1 MWRFS
6 TETPLLVPS
15 FSSNISFFE
24 KKIELQELYD
34 NLKESTI
41 FTSLFSAYDLYHKKL
56 SYDKLCFSDLTF
68 IDSGNYEY
76 LNQENNELEW
86 TKDLYFE
93 VLDKLDPTST
103 ISIISFDK
111 YSSYKEQLK
120 IAKEIYDR
128 YPDSIQDFL
137 LKPEKNPKDVNELIW
152 NFEELKGIIEEIGNF
167 DIIGITEKDL
177 GFSLFERCHNLI
189 VLRSLLGPEKPI
201 HIFGCDDPQTVLLY
215 NFLGGDIFD
224 GTSWTRFYFWRGYA
238 MYLKHYSL
246 ISSSWT
252 DRIGYNNIKA
262 IKENLD
268 QMRRF
273 QSNLHQFINTN
284 NFDLLKFSK
293 KIIHNVKNM
302 LNELGVEY

>member
-34 NLKESTI
+34 NIKECTP
-41 FTSLFSAYDLYHKKL
+41 FTSLISSYDLYHGKL
-56 SYDKLCFSDLTF
+56 SYDKLFYSDLTF

-76 LNQENNELEW
+76 LNQEKNILEW
-86 TKDLYFE
+86 TLDLYFE
-93 VLDKLDPTST
+93 VLDKLEPTST

-111 YSSYKEQLK
+111 YSLYKEQLK
-120 IAKEIYDR
+120 IANEIFDR
-128 YPDSIQDFL
+128 YPDSIYDFL
-137 LKPEKNPKDVNELIW
+137 LKPENNPKDVNELIW
-152 NFEELKGIIEEIGNF
+152 NFEELKGIIEEIRNF

-177 GFSLFERCHNLI
+177 GFTLYERCQNLI
-189 VLRSLLGPEKPI
+189 VLRSLLGSEKPI

-215 NFLGGDIFD
+215 NLLGGDIFD

-238 MYLKHYSL
+238 IYLKHYSL

-252 DRIGYNNIKA
+252 NRIGYNNIMA
-262 IKENLD
+262 ITKNLD

-284 NFDLLKFSK
+284 NFDLINFSK
-293 KIIHNVKNM
+293 NIIHNVKNI